1 MKKGFHKIIAL
12 SICTIPLLVSAQD
25 ERGVDEQIAQTRNA
39 LTTAVPFVSFAPD
52 SRGSA
57 MGDAGVASSPDVFS
71 AHWNSAK
78 LAFIEKDLGVSLSYS
93 PWLGKI
99 VNDMSLNYLT
109 FYKRID
115 RLQTFGASFRY
126 FDLGDIQ
133 LTDKTGKPE
142 GTESPQELAFDG
154 TYSRK
159 LTETMSVGLTTRFIW
174 SNIAGNQSGAVDAK
188 AGTSVAVDIG
198 YYFRKPIVVSGT
210 DSEISAG
217 VSLSNF
223 GQKVNYTDESNE
235 DFIPTTLRVGTAFK
249 TNIDPYNAITL
260 MVDLSKLMVP
270 TPPIYELDVDGN
282 EIPDPNSTTG
292 ESKIAKGKSPNRSLL
307 KGTFGS
313 FNDAPGGFSEEIK
326 EIMISVGAE
335 YEYRDVFA
343 LRTGYFYENTD
354 KGGRKFFTAGL
365 GFKYQVFGI
374 DFSYLIPQQKDH
386 PLGDTL
392 RVSLQ
397 FNMDNKPS

>member
-1 MKKGFHKIIAL
+1 MKNGFLKIIAL
-12 SICTIPLLVSAQD
+12 TLGLLPLFASAQ
-25 ERGVDEQIAQTRNA
+25 GVDEQISQSRNA

-71 AHWNSAK
+71 SYWNSAK
-78 LAFIEKDLGVSLSYS
+78 LAFIDKDLGVSLSYS

-126 FDLGDIQ
+126 FDLGDIS
-133 LTDKTGKPE
+133 LTDGE
-142 GTESPQELAFDG
+142 GQPLGIESPQELAFDG

-159 LTETMSVGLTTRFIW
+159 LTETMSIGVTTRFIW
-174 SNIAGNQSGAVDAK
+174 SNIAGNVSGSPDAK

-198 YYFRKPIVVSGT
+198 YYYHKPIIVSGT
-210 DSEISAG
+210 DSEISFG
-217 VSLSNF
+217 VNLSNF

-235 DFIPTTLRVGTAFK
+235 DFIPTTLKIGTAFK
-249 TNIDPYNAITL
+249 TNIDPYNSITL
-260 MVDLSKLMVP
+260 MVDFGKLLVP
-270 TPPIYELDVDGN
+270 TPPVYEEDEDGN
-282 EIPDPNSTTG
+282 PVPDPNTG
-292 ESKIAKGKSPNRSLL
+292 GDKIQAGKDPNRSLMQ
-307 KGTFGS
+307 GTFGS
-313 FNDAPGGFSEEIK
+313 FNDAPRGFSEEIQ
-326 EIMISVGAE
+326 EIMISAGAE
-335 YEYRDVFA
+335 YQYRDVFA
-343 LRTGYFYENTD
+343 LRAGYFYEHEN
-354 KGGRKFFTAGL
+354 KGGRKYFTAGV
-365 GFKYQVFGI
+365 GFKYQVFGV

-392 RVSLQ
+392 RLSFQ
-397 FNMDNKPS
+397 FNMDGKRS

>member
-1 MKKGFHKIIAL
+1 MKKQLQRIICL
-12 SICTIPLLVSAQD
+12 SIGVFPFLAFAQQNVS
-25 ERGVDEQIAQTRNA
+25 EQISQSRNA

-57 MGDAGVASSPDVFS
+57 MGDAGVASSPDAYS
-71 AHWNSAK
+71 SYWNSAK
-78 LAFIEKDLGVSLSYS
+78 LAFVEKDLGVSLSYS

-126 FDLGDIQ
+126 FDLGDIA
-133 LTDKTGKPE
+133 LTGEDSQPLGI
-142 GTESPQELAFDG
+142 ESPNELAFDG

-159 LTETMSVGLTTRFIW
+159 LTETMSIGVSTRFIW

-235 DFIPTTLRVGTAFK
+235 DFIPTTLRMGTAFK
-249 TNIDPYNAITL
+249 TNLDPYNSITL

-270 TPPIYELDVDGN
+270 TPPIYEVDVDGN
-282 EIPDPNSTTG
+282 KIPDPDDATKFKRLKG
-292 ESKIAKGKSPNRSLL
+292 EDPNRSLM

-313 FNDAPGGFSEEIK
+313 FSDAPGGFSEELK
-326 EIMISVGAE
+326 EVMISAGAE
-335 YEYRDVFA
+335 YQYRDVFA
-343 LRTGYFYENTD
+343 VRAGYFYENED
-354 KGGRKFFTAGL
+354 KGGRKYFTAGV

-392 RVSLQ
+392 RLSFQ
-397 FNMDNKPS
+397 FNMDDTKS